1 MHYLSREK
9 LEELKQKLA
18 ELKTVKRME
27 IAERLKR
34 AKEFGDLS
42 ENAEYITVREEQERM
57 ESEIYELEEIIK
69 NVVIIKKQKNS
80 DTVGVGSS
88 VEVQKNGERRRF
100 IIVGSKEAKPED
112 GFISNESLLGAALI
126 GKKVGDEFVFK
137 TRAGESR
144 YKIVKIE

>member
-9 LEELKQKLA
+9 LDELKQELT
-18 ELKTVKRME
+18 ELKTIKRME
-27 IAERLKR
+27 ITEQLKK

-42 ENAEYITVREEQERM
+42 ENAEYIAVREEQERV

-69 NVVIIKKQKNS
+69 NAVIIQKQKNS
-80 DTVGVGSS
+80 DTVGVGSV
-88 VEVQKNGERRRF
+88 VEVRKNGERRRF
-100 IIVGSKEAKPED
+100 IIVGSKETKPED